1 MDLRD
6 LKTFLHLAESRHFGR
21 SARAMHVSPSTLS
34 RQIQRLEEDLGQPLF
49 VRDNRTVTLTEAGE
63 ELRVFAQQTLLQYQ
77 QLRHTL
83 DQQGPSLSGELHIF
97 CSVTAAY
104 SHLPPILDR
113 FRAEHPSVEIKLTTG
128 DAADAMEKVA
138 TNEADLAIAGK
149 PETLP
154 GAVAFSML
162 ENLAVVL
169 IAPALPCPVRNQ
181 VSVDEPD
188 WSTVPFI
195 MADQGPVRRRIELWF
210 RRHKIS
216 NPSIYA
222 TVGGHEAMVSM
233 VALGCGVALIPEIV
247 LENSPEPVRNQVSA
261 DEPDWSTVPFIM
273 ADQGPVRRR
282 IELWFRRH
290 KISNPSIYATVGG
303 HEAMVSMV
311 ALGCGVALIPEI
323 VMENSPE
330 PVRNRVM
337 ILERSD
343 EKTPFELGV
352 CVQKK
357 RLHEPLV
364 DAFWKIVLER
374 KITE

>member
-34 RQIQRLEEDLGQPLF
+34 RQIQRLEDDLGQPLF
-49 VRDNRTVTLTEAGE
+49 LRDNRTVTLTEAGE
-63 ELRVFAQQTLLQYQ
+63 QLKQFAQHTLLQYQ
-77 QLRHTL
+77 QMRHTIG
-83 DQQGPSLSGELHIF
+83 QEGPSLTGELHLF

-113 FRAEHPSVEIKLTTG
+113 FRAENPNVEIKLTTG
-128 DAADAMEKVA
+128 DAADAVEKVDSD
-138 TNEADLAIAGK
+138 EADLAIAGK

-154 GAVAFSML
+154 PGVAFSIL
-162 ENLAVVL
+162 DNLSVAL
-169 IAPALPCPVRNQ
+169 IAPALPCPVRAQVNQ
-181 VSVDEPD
+181 PDPD
-188 WSTVPFI
+188 WAKVPFI
-195 MADQGPVRRRIELWF
+195 LPDQGPVRRRIELWF
-210 RRHKIS
+210 RRQKIS

-233 VALGCGVALIPEIV
+233 VALGCGVALLPEIV
-247 LENSPEPVRNQVSA
+247 L
-261 DEPDWSTVPFIM
+261 
-273 ADQGPVRRR
+273 
-282 IELWFRRH
+282 
-290 KISNPSIYATVGG
+290 
-303 HEAMVSMV
+303 
-311 ALGCGVALIPEI
+311 
-323 VMENSPE
+323 ENSPE

-374 KITE
+374 KIAE

>member
-6 LKTFLHLAESRHFGR
+6 LKMFLHLAESRHFGR

-34 RQIQRLEEDLGQPLF
+34 RQIQRLEEDLGQALF

-128 DAADAMEKVA
+128 DAADAMDKVV
-138 TNEADLAIAGK
+138 TGEADLAIAGK

-162 ENLAVVL
+162 ENLTVVL

-181 VSVDEPD
+181 VSVDKPD

-195 MADQGPVRRRIELWF
+195 MADQGR
-210 RRHKIS
+210 
-216 NPSIYA
+216 YA
-222 TVGGHEAMVSM
+222 AASS
-233 VALGCGVALIPEIV
+233 CG
-247 LENSPEPVRNQVSA
+247 SA
-261 DEPDWSTVPFIM
+261 VTKS
-273 ADQGPVRRR
+273 
-282 IELWFRRH
+282 
-290 KISNPSIYATVGG
+290 ATHRFTPRSG
-303 HEAMVSMV
+303 A
-311 ALGCGVALIPEI
+311 
-323 VMENSPE
+323 
-330 PVRNRVM
+330 
-337 ILERSD
+337 RSD
-343 EKTPFELGV
+343 GLDGGAGLRRGSAAGSGAGK
-352 CVQKK
+352 
-357 RLHEPLV
+357 
-364 DAFWKIVLER
+364 
-374 KITE
+374 

>member
-6 LKTFLHLAESRHFGR
+6 LKMFLHLAESRHFGR

-34 RQIQRLEEDLGQPLF
+34 RQIQRLEEDLGQALF

-128 DAADAMEKVA
+128 DAADAMDKVV
-138 TNEADLAIAGK
+138 TGEADLAIAGK

-162 ENLAVVL
+162 ENLTVVL

-181 VSVDEPD
+181 VSVDKPD

-222 TVGGHEAMVSM
+222 TRGA
-233 VALGCGVALIPEIV
+233 
-247 LENSPEPVRNQVSA
+247 
-261 DEPDWSTVPFIM
+261 
-273 ADQGPVRRR
+273 
-282 IELWFRRH
+282 
-290 KISNPSIYATVGG
+290 
-303 HEAMVSMV
+303 
-311 ALGCGVALIPEI
+311 
-323 VMENSPE
+323 
-330 PVRNRVM
+330 
-337 ILERSD
+337 RSD
-343 EKTPFELGV
+343 GLDGGAGLRRGAAAGSGAGKQPGAGTESRDDFRTQRRKNAVRAGRLRAEKT
-352 CVQKK
+352 
-357 RLHEPLV
+357 
-364 DAFWKIVLER
+364 AA
-374 KITE
+374 

>member
-63 ELRVFAQQTLLQYQ
+63 ELRTFAQQTLLQYQ
-77 QLRHTL
+77 QLRHVI

-113 FRAEHPSVEIKLTTG
+113 FRAAHPSVEIKLSTG
-128 DAADAMEKVA
+128 
-138 TNEADLAIAGK
+138 EAVLAIAGK

-154 GAVAFSML
+154 GSVAFSML

-181 VSVDEPD
+181 VTVERPD

-233 VALGCGVALIPEIV
+233 VALGCGVALLPEVV
-247 LENSPEPVRNQVSA
+247 L
-261 DEPDWSTVPFIM
+261 
-273 ADQGPVRRR
+273 
-282 IELWFRRH
+282 
-290 KISNPSIYATVGG
+290 
-303 HEAMVSMV
+303 
-311 ALGCGVALIPEI
+311 
-323 VMENSPE
+323 ENSPE

-343 EKTPFELGV
+343 EQTPFELGV
-352 CVQKK
+352 CAQKK
-357 RLHEPLV
+357 RLHEPLI
-364 DAFWKIVLER
+364 DAFWKILPNH
-374 KITE
+374 